1 MIVKLHVVSH
11 FKLLIISFVK
21 NRYFEDLRCFLVA
34 SYIITPYPRK
44 LTEGVIYLGLTL
56 SEG

>member
-1 MIVKLHVVSH
+1 MIAKLHVVSH
-11 FKLLIISFVK
+11 LKLLTISLAK

-34 SYIITPYPRK
+34 SYIIMPYPRK